1 MSDDTYINNH
11 PQSSS
16 RSSQKAER
24 NSLSSVKPFSARLL
38 DLTRINSTVGSR
50 KKSKNERVDYVP
62 INKGLSLF
70 GGAGLYLFLGDTYDQ
85 SATLE
90 FALPDCVASGRN
102 GIENLTYRNDSST
115 ESENTS

>member
-1 MSDDTYINNH
+1 M
-11 PQSSS
+11 
-16 RSSQKAER
+16 A
-24 NSLSSVKPFSARLL
+24 
-38 DLTRINSTVGSR
+38 
-50 KKSKNERVDYVP
+50 
-62 INKGLSLF
+62 
-70 GGAGLYLFLGDTYDQ
+70 AGLYLFLGDTYDQ